1 MQEAINERGEDCLQ
15 LHLLNHPALELSIDV
30 SDSLLIHHITGIRS
44 DRLWVGGFSY
54 MTEKILKQVD
64 STGNVIETINDA
76 DSFFG
81 NFAITQN
88 GELLYLQKGCNKVQK
103 MTPNGT
109 TTIISTSEDEN
120 IKALFSSQITGN
132 LLVGVHKCQANAGKL
147 TRYEET
153 GAKIEDIEVDNDGQ
167 TLYSNPVYIAENK
180 NGDIVT
186 ADSTKHRV
194 VLVDRSGGYRGYY
207 NGQTP
212 NKREFAPHGVCT
224 DVHGHIMV
232 VDYTS
237 GSIHLLD
244 QDLHFRTLLLT
255 KEQHNLIG
263 ASALFIDENHHLYV
277 GSENGRINVY
287 RYLNDE

>member
-1 MQEAINERGEDCLQ
+1 MK
-15 LHLLNHPALELSIDV
+15 
-30 SDSLLIHHITGIRS
+30 
-44 DRLWVGGFSY
+44 
-54 MTEKILKQVD
+54 EKILKQVD

-132 LLVGVHKCQANAGKL
+132 LLVGVHKWQANAGKL

-153 GAKIEDIEVDNDGQ
+153 GAKIQDIEVDNEGK
-167 TLYSNPVYIAENK
+167 TLYSNPTYIAENR

-194 VLVDRSGGYRGYY
+194 VLVDRSGEYRGYY

-212 NKREFAPHGVCT
+212 NKREFDPHGVCT

-263 ASALFIDENHHLYV
+263 ASAFFIDENHHLYV

-287 RYLNDE
+287 RYLNDV

>member
-1 MQEAINERGEDCLQ
+1 M
-15 LHLLNHPALELSIDV
+15 
-30 SDSLLIHHITGIRS
+30 LLIHHITGIRS

-54 MTEKILKQVD
+54 MKEKILKQVD

-76 DSFFG
+76 DSFLG
-81 NFAITQN
+81 NFAITQK
-88 GELLYLQKGCNKVQK
+88 GELLYLQKGSNKVQK
-103 MTPNGT
+103 KTPNGT
-109 TTIISTSEDEN
+109 TTIISTSEDEK

-153 GAKIEDIEVDNDGQ
+153 GAKIQDIEVDNDGQ

-212 NKREFAPHGVCT
+212 NKREFDPHGVCT
-224 DVHGHIMV
+224 DVKGHIMV

-244 QDLHFRTLLLT
+244 QDLSFLTFLLK
-255 KEQHNLIG
+255 KEEHNLKS
-263 ASALFIDENHHLYV
+263 ASALFVDENHHLYV

-287 RYLNDE
+287 KYLEDV

>member
-1 MQEAINERGEDCLQ
+1 M
-15 LHLLNHPALELSIDV
+15 
-30 SDSLLIHHITGIRS
+30 LLIHHITGIRS

-54 MTEKILKQVD
+54 MKENILKQVD

-76 DSFFG
+76 DSFLG
-81 NFAITQN
+81 NFAITQK

-109 TTIISTSEDEN
+109 TTIISTSEDEK
-120 IKALFSSQITGN
+120 IKALFSSQITGD
-132 LLVGVHKCQANAGKL
+132 LLVGVHNFQTNAGKL
-147 TRYEET
+147 TRYDKT
-153 GAKIEDIEVDNDGQ
+153 GAKIQDIEVDNDGQ
-167 TLYSNPVYIAENK
+167 TLYRDPVYIAENK

-194 VLVDRSGGYRGYY
+194 VLVDRSGKYRGYY

-212 NKREFAPHGVCT
+212 NKREFDPHGVCT
-224 DVHGHIMV
+224 DVKGQIMV

-237 GSIHLLD
+237 GSIHLLN
-244 QDLHFRTLLLT
+244 QDLRFRNLLLT

-287 RYLNDE
+287 RYLNDV